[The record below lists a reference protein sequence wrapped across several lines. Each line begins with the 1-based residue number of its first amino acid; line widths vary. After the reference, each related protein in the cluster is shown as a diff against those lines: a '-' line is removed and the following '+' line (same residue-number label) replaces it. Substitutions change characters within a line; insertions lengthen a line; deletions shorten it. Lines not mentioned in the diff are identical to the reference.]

1 MGPTRKRDLTAA
13 TVLAAVAGYLIVVLL
28 YPRSFPPITV
38 WTGLSLLGVAIAEAG
53 WAFYVRAKISNGQ
66 IGDGPGWLHPL
77 AVARSVMIAKASA
90 WAGALVL
97 GWWAGLLAYLL
108 PRRSTL
114 RVAGE
119 DTAGAAVAAV
129 SALALVAAAL
139 WLQHCCKS
147 PYEPPDNG
155 DRAPE

>member
-1 MGPTRKRDLTAA
+1 MGPTRRRDLTAA

-53 WAFYVRAKISNGQ
+53 WAFFIRAKINNGQ

-97 GWWAGLLAYLL
+97 GWWVGLLAYLL

-119 DTAGAAVAAV
+119 DTAGAVVAAV
-129 SALALVAAAL
+129 SALALVVGAL

-147 PYEPPDNG
+147 PREPPENG
-155 DRAPE
+155 DTAPE

>member
-13 TVLAAVAGYLIVVLL
+13 TVLAAVAGYLLVMLL
-28 YPRSFPPITV
+28 YRFFPPINLLSGV
-38 WTGLSLLGVAIAEAG
+38 SLLAVALAETG
-53 WAFYVRAKISNGQ
+53 WAFYVRAKINGGQ

-77 AVARSVMIAKASA
+77 AVARSVVIAKASA
-90 WAGALVL
+90 WVGALVL
-97 GWWAGLLAYLL
+97 GWWIGVLTYLL

-119 DTAGAAVAAV
+119 DTAGSVVAAV
-129 SALALVAAAL
+129 CALALVAAAL

-147 PYEPPDNG
+147 PPEPPDNPDG
-155 DRAPE
+155 ATE